1 MPDQNQNNPNKTN
14 PSTFDS
20 LTDFPSFLLNENT
33 QSQISSN
40 TSAFPQSNNSGNA
53 PLKKKSKTRLVIAT
67 ILGIML
73 LVGGIASG
81 IILVNQNQD
90 IREKATAGD
99 TCQNVLHGRC
109 VPNNYLC
116 TTELSQV
123 DCPSGQKCAQ
133 GTCQTPPNNTST
145 PTPATSPTTPP
156 KTSTPT
162 PQASTQCQRVTNTER
177 ETSTNALTV
186 TQADINKC
194 KAACPDGVIW
204 VAKYKC
210 DGINLSKGCQDN
222 GVVLSWNASAGNS
235 FPVGNLDCGT
245 IQIDAG
251 CKNQLNTYGNVK
263 YLTVQ
268 ANQPCNTPQPTQ
280 PPRQEDAQCTSIK
293 VYDTNWNL
301 IPQNQLSQLKAGDRV
316 RFSVTG
322 SPADKIDKARF
333 TINGQLGQEV
343 TSKKPGTTAEFY
355 TEYTIPAGTTT
366 FSIKGE
372 VHHVTLGWF

>member
-20 LTDFPSFLLNENT
+20 LTDFPSFPLNEKT
-33 QSQISSN
+33 QSAISSN
-40 TSAFPQSNNSGNA
+40 PENTSGFPKSSDSGNT
-53 PLKKKSKTRLVIAT
+53 PLKKKKSKTRLVIAT

-81 IILVNQNQD
+81 IVLVNQNQD
-90 IREKATAGD
+90 IREKAATGNV
-99 TCQNVLHGRC
+99 CQSRLNGKC
-109 VPNNYLC
+109 VPNNYSC
-116 TTELSQV
+116 SEEFGQV
-123 DCPSGQKCAQ
+123 NCADGYKCGQGCIA
-133 GTCQTPPNNTST
+133 PTST
-145 PTPATSPTTPP
+145 PTSTPTATTPP
-156 KTSTPT
+156 KTPTPT
-162 PQASTQCQRVTNTER
+162 SPPQQCSRTTPIR
-177 ETSTNALTV
+177 ETSTTALTI
-186 TQADINKC
+186 TNDDIQKC
-194 KAACPDGVIW
+194 RQACPDGVVW
-204 VAKYKC
+204 VSKYKC
-210 DGINLSKGCQDN
+210 DGINLTQGCQDN
-222 GVVLSWNASAGNS
+222 GVVLSWNASAGQS
-235 FPVGNLDCGT
+235 FPVGNLDCGS

-251 CKNQLNTYGNVK
+251 CKNQNNTYGNVK
-263 YLTVQ
+263 YLSVQ
-268 ANQPCNTPQPTQ
+268 ADKPCNTPPPTQ
-280 PPRQEDAQCTSIK
+280 PPSQENAQCTGIK

-316 RFSVTG
+316 RFTVIG

-355 TEYTIPAGTTT
+355 TEYTIPAGATT